1 MLISVVYGIPDTS
14 LFIPGDVPSI
24 FFFDTADDA
33 KILTV
38 IIRWKYLILLHIWI
52 PFKHI
57 YTRLKCRVY
66 LVPLFAALLDKP

>member
-52 PFKHI
+52 PFI
-57 YTRLKCRVY
+57 
-66 LVPLFAALLDKP
+66 